1 MNTSTDSVV
10 SKSRFKLKLTP
21 EIGALFALLAI
32 CLVLSLTNKYFLT
45 VSNFTNLLKQ
55 VVVVGIAG
63 VGVTF
68 VIISGGIDLSVG
80 SAVSF
85 SAVLVAGFIQ
95 YNKISSYVAVPI
107 VLLIGCSLGFLNG
120 SMVTFLRIPPIIATL
135 STLIAFKG
143 AALVYTGGYMI
154 PLIMKFMVLGR
165 GSVGPVPV
173 PTLILLAV
181 YCVAFVVLKY
191 TMLGRIAYGLGGNQ
205 EAIRLSGISVRKSR
219 LIIYTISGFTAA
231 LAGIII
237 ASRLSS
243 GEPTVGDGVELDA
256 IAAAV
261 LGGTSIFGGAGTVW
275 GTLIGAFILIVIKNG
290 LNLMNVSP
298 YSQFIARGAILAF
311 AVTINSMKSF
321 NK

>member
-1 MNTSTDSVV
+1 MNTSTGSDT
-10 SKSRFKLKLTP
+10 SKSRFRLKLTP
-21 EIGALFALLAI
+21 EIGALFALLVI
-32 CLVLSLTNKYFLT
+32 CIVLSLTSTYFLT
-45 VSNFTNLLKQ
+45 VSNFTNLMKQ
-55 VVVVGIAG
+55 VVVIGIAG

-85 SAVLVAGFIQ
+85 SAVLVAGFIE
-95 YNKISSYVAVPI
+95 NLHMPSYFAVII

-135 STLIAFKG
+135 STLIALKG
-143 AALVYTGGYMI
+143 AALVYTGGYTI
-154 PLIMKFMVLGR
+154 PLIKKFMVLGR

-181 YCVAFVVLKY
+181 YCVAYVVLKY

-205 EAIRLSGISVRKSR
+205 EAAHLSGISVRKSR

-231 LAGIII
+231 LAGIVI

-243 GEPTVGDGVELDA
+243 GEPTVGDGVEFDA
-256 IAAAV
+256 IVSTV
-261 LGGTSIFGGAGTVW
+261 LGGTNIFGGVGTVW
-275 GTLIGAFILIVIKNG
+275 GTLIGAFILVIINNG

>member
-1 MNTSTDSVV
+1 MPASSDLES
-10 SKSRFKLKLTP
+10 SRFRIRLNLTP
-21 EIGALFALLAI
+21 EIGALLALLI
-32 CLVLSLTNKYFLT
+32 LCVILSFTTRYFFT
-45 VSNFTNLLKQ
+45 ATNFTNLLKQ
-55 VVVVGIAG
+55 VVVIGIAG

-85 SAVLVAGFIQ
+85 TAVLVAGFIENNGMPP
-95 YNKISSYVAVPI
+95 YFAVLL
-107 VLLIGCSLGFLNG
+107 VLLIGCSIGFLNG

-135 STLIAFKG
+135 STLIALKG
-143 AALVYTGGYMI
+143 AALVYTNGYTI
-154 PLIMKFMVLGR
+154 PLIKKFMTLGR
-165 GSVGPVPV
+165 GSVGPIPV

-181 YCVAFVVLKY
+181 YGVAFLVLKY
-191 TMLGRIAYGLGGNQ
+191 TMIGRIAYGLGGNQ
-205 EAIRLSGISVRKSR
+205 EAAHLSGISVRKSR
-219 LIIYTISGFTAA
+219 LIIYSISGFTAA
-231 LAGIII
+231 LGGIVI

-243 GEPTVGDGVELDA
+243 GEPTVGSGVELDA

-261 LGGTSIFGGAGTVW
+261 LGGTSIFGGVGTVW
-275 GTLIGAFILIVIKNG
+275 GTLIGAFILVVINNG
-290 LNLMNVSP
+290 LNLLNVSP

>member
-1 MNTSTDSVV
+1 MNTSAESDT
-10 SKSRFKLKLTP
+10 SKSSFKFKLTP
-21 EIGALFALLAI
+21 EIGALFALIAI
-32 CLVLSLTNKYFLT
+32 CIVLSLTSEYFLT
-45 VSNFTNLLKQ
+45 VSNFTNLMKQ
-55 VVVVGIAG
+55 VVVIGIAG

-85 SAVLVAGFIQ
+85 SAVLVAGFIEN
-95 YNKISSYVAVPI
+95 YHIPSYFAVII

-120 SMVTFLRIPPIIATL
+120 SMVTFLHIPPIIATL
-135 STLIAFKG
+135 STLIALKG
-143 AALVYTGGYMI
+143 AALVYTGGYTI
-154 PLIMKFMVLGR
+154 PLIKKFMVLGR
-165 GSVGPVPV
+165 GFVGPVPV

-181 YCVAFVVLKY
+181 YCVAHVVLKY
-191 TMLGRIAYGLGGNQ
+191 TMLGRIVYGLGGNQ
-205 EAIRLSGISVRKSR
+205 EAAHLSGISVRKSR

-243 GEPTVGDGVELDA
+243 GEPTVGDGVEFDA
-256 IAAAV
+256 IVSTV
-261 LGGTSIFGGAGTVW
+261 LGGTNIFGGVGTVW
-275 GTLIGAFILIVIKNG
+275 GTLIGAFILVTIQNG